1 MRVRPPACVAVV
13 AVVLAACGNGG
24 QVPDAPGEATA
35 TIEAAVTPL
44 EPREGCT
51 DTFVAHELDH
61 VIDIDTEQPGFEGN
75 GSGLAVGDLDGDRD
89 LDLVLGSLTGET
101 VVATNAGGWRFDLTP
116 VAEGPVRGVVI
127 ADLDGDAL
135 TDLLLSPGTGPPR
148 WLRGTDGGYEEAPLP
163 GVGDEPA
170 YVTEV
175 GDPDGDGDLDL
186 VTASY
191 DVLLWN
197 LDGREIV
204 EGDGHGVWYW
214 SNDAQQYVGTQ
225 LAESSQALA
234 LLLTDVERDGRPDL
248 LVGNDF
254 IPTDQRWT
262 WTGGEFEATE
272 ELPAMSTSTMSLDDG
287 DVDNDGQPELFAT
300 DMRNMDDANAE
311 FWSLMEQ
318 IMTSFPA
325 EDLGPQLWQNT
336 LVDGVS
342 LDERAEDVGIART
355 GWSWSGKFGDLDLD
369 GNVDLYVV
377 NGMAASENLPIYP
390 LTELVEPNVAFRN
403 TGGSFDPA
411 PEWGLDARAGGR
423 AMSLADLDLDGDL
436 DVAVTNVAAPSVV
449 FENQLCTDGR
459 ALEID
464 LRQPE
469 VANHDAIG
477 AEVAVVTGDTT
488 RTRRVR
494 AQSGYLSGDTSRLH
508 VAIPPDE
515 TLERIDVRWPDGAVS
530 TAPADTVAV
539 DALITLTRSG

>member
-1 MRVRPPACVAVV
+1 MRVRHPACVAVV
-13 AVVLAACGNGG
+13 AVLLAACGNSGDE
-24 QVPDAPGEATA
+24 PDAPGEATA
-35 TIEAAVTPL
+35 AIEAAVTPL
-44 EPREGCT
+44 EPRADCT
-51 DTFVAHELDH
+51 DTFFAHELDH
-61 VIDIDTEQPGFEGN
+61 VIEIDTERPGFEGN

-101 VVATNAGGWRFDLTP
+101 VVATNAGGWRFELTP
-116 VAEGPVRGVVI
+116 VADGPVRGVVI
-127 ADLDGDAL
+127 ADLDGDTL

-148 WLRGTDGGYEEAPLP
+148 WLRGTAGGYEEAPLP

-186 VTASY
+186 VTAAY

-197 LDGREIV
+197 LDGQEIV
-204 EGDGHGVWYW
+204 EGDGHGVWFW
-214 SNDAQQYVGTQ
+214 ANDAGGYSGTQ

-234 LLLTDVERDGRPDL
+234 LLLTDVEGDGRPDL

-262 WTGGEFEATE
+262 WTGEQFETADA
-272 ELPAMSTSTMSLDDG
+272 LPAMSTSTMSLDAG

-318 IMTSFPA
+318 IMASFPA
-325 EDLGPQLWQNT
+325 EEMGPQLWQNT

-342 LDERAEDVGIART
+342 LDERAEDAGIART

-369 GNVDLYVV
+369 GRLDLYVV
-377 NGMAASENLPIYP
+377 NGMAASDSLPIYP
-390 LTELVEPNVAFRN
+390 ATELVEPNVAFRN
-403 TGGSFDPA
+403 SGDGFDPA

-449 FENQLCTDGR
+449 FENRLCAEGG

-464 LRQPE
+464 LRQPDA
-469 VANHDAIG
+469 ANHDAIG
-477 AEVAVVTGDTT
+477 AEVAVVTSGATH
-488 RTRRVR
+488 TRRVR
-494 AQSGYLSGDTSRLH
+494 AQSGYLSGDTTRLH
-508 VAIPPDE
+508 VGIPPDE
-515 TLERIDVRWPDGAVS
+515 TLERIEVKWPDGALS
-530 TAPADTVAV
+530 TISAEAVAV
-539 DALITLTRSG
+539 DALVTLTRSG